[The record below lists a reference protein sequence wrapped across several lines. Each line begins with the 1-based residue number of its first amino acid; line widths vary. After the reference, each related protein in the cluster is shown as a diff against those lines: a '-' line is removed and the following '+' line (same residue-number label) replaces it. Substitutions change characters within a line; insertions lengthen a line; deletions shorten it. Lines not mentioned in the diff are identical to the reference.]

1 MKDNVRFIGIDD
13 AAFNREKSQK
23 TFVFGVVMRG
33 YNLIEGILR
42 TDIIVDGLD
51 ATTKIRKMINE
62 SKFVGQL
69 KAIILGSSTIG
80 AFNLIN
86 FKKLYTKTNIPIISV
101 LSTLPDEMKV
111 KTALKHLSDGD
122 ERFKILMS
130 NPPIQEIEY
139 ANQAGRN
146 CKTYV
151 QQMGLNNLEDVRE
164 ILKISSFASS
174 LPECL
179 RIADLIGQSFK
190 DHIIS

>member
-33 YNLIEGILR
+33 HNLIEGILR
-42 TDIIVDGLD
+42 TDIMVDGLD

-62 SKFVGQL
+62 SKFIGQL
-69 KAIILGSSTIG
+69 KVIIFGSSTIG

-86 FKKLYTKTNIPIISV
+86 FKKLYTETNIPIISV
-101 LSTLPDEMKV
+101 FSTLPDEKKV
-111 KTALKHLSDGD
+111 KAALKHLSDGD
-122 ERFKILMS
+122 ERFKILLS
-130 NPPIQEIEY
+130 NPTIQEIEY
-139 ANQAGRN
+139 VNQAGRN
-146 CKTYV
+146 CKMYV
-151 QQMGLNNLEDVRE
+151 QQMGLSSLEDVRE
-164 ILKISSFASS
+164 ILKISSFTSS

>member
-23 TFVFGVVMRG
+23 TFVFGVVTRG
-33 YNLIEGILR
+33 HNLIEGILR
-42 TDIIVDGLD
+42 TDIMIDGLD

-62 SKFVGQL
+62 SKFIGQL

-86 FKKLYTKTNIPIISV
+86 FKELYTETNIPIISV
-101 LSTLPDEMKV
+101 LSSLPDETKV
-111 KTALKHLSDGD
+111 KAALKHLSDGD
-122 ERFKILMS
+122 ERFKILSS
-130 NPPIQEIEY
+130 NPPVQEIEY
-139 ANQAGRN
+139 VNQAGRN
-146 CKTYV
+146 CKMHV

-164 ILKISSFASS
+164 ILKISSFASF

>member
-33 YNLIEGILR
+33 HNLIEGILR
-42 TDIIVDGLD
+42 TDIMVDGLD

-62 SKFVGQL
+62 SKFIGQL
-69 KAIILGSSTIG
+69 KVIILGSSTIG

-86 FKKLYTKTNIPIISV
+86 FKKLYTETNIPIISV
-101 LSTLPDEMKV
+101 FSTLPDEKKV
-111 KTALKHLSDGD
+111 KAALKHLSDGD
-122 ERFKILMS
+122 ERFKILSS
-130 NPPIQEIEY
+130 NPTIQEIEY
-139 ANQAGRN
+139 VNQSGRN
-146 CKTYV
+146 CKMYV
-151 QQMGLNNLEDVRE
+151 QQMGLSNLEDVRE
-164 ILKISSFASS
+164 ILKISSFTSS